1 MNLTVD
7 VGNTRIKLGVF
18 DDRNALYSVARY
30 DAAQISEIQTFCEA
44 FRIKKVMVCASG
56 EIPVALDAFLNAHY
70 KTFYFTHT
78 SPLPIA
84 NKYATPQTLGK
95 DRLAAVVGAAT
106 LFPNKNCLVV
116 VAGTALTFNVLHD
129 NSFLGG
135 TISAGLQMR
144 FNALHDFTAHL
155 PKLKADKAMSCPLI
169 GDNTTQAIN
178 SGVLNGF
185 IAEIEGMIGRY
196 EKQLGAL
203 KIIFSGGNAEILL
216 KNLSQVESSIETH
229 IVLIGL
235 NEVLN
240 AL

>member
-7 VGNTRIKLGVF
+7 VGNTRIKFGVF
-18 DDRNALYSVARY
+18 DDRNALHSVSRF
-30 DAAQISEIQTFCEA
+30 DAEQISEIQTFCA
-44 FRIKKVMVCASG
+44 AYKIKKVIVCTSG
-56 EIPVALDAFLNAHY
+56 EIPVALDAFLNTHY
-70 KTFYFTHT
+70 KVFYFTHT
-78 SPLPIA
+78 SPLPIV

-106 LFPNKNCLVV
+106 LFPDKNCLVI
-116 VAGTALTFNVLHD
+116 VAGTALTFNVLHE

-144 FNALHDFTAHL
+144 FNALHHFTAHL
-155 PKLKADKAMSCPLI
+155 PKLKADEAITSPLI

-185 IAEIEGMIGRY
+185 IAEVEGMIERY

-216 KNLSQVESSIETH
+216 KNLPPFESSIETH